1 MRSTTRWVCT
11 GLLLGLIL
19 MSVVRR
25 GPLTLR
31 APVTV
36 VSNSDPIQRL
46 AEPYLVFLKEVG
58 LRVPRGATI
67 VVISPRQP
75 NESSVGTTYL
85 LALGQLA
92 SQIVLPEYALE
103 PRGSSAGVEWVACFR
118 SEFRDSRFR
127 AAEALP
133 GGMLFRAVP

>member
-67 VVISPRQP
+67 VVISPRQL

-118 SEFRDSRFR
+118 SEF
-127 AAEALP
+127 
-133 GGMLFRAVP
+133 